1 MRCRTSV
8 VWACIV
14 AVAACAGAT
23 AASAAPITAVGS
35 YTVTYR
41 ATNAAAVKPSTWNYR
56 VVGACRIGSCTTLT
70 MRVRLASEARER
82 TTPARMTWDGGAFR
96 RSGRIS
102 AASSCAGRRK
112 TVPGGYD
119 VVYREIW
126 RPAAAAAGRVT
137 RFAGRGRDRYVPNA
151 AGRRAGCV
159 RGVYMF
165 AITARAK

>member
-1 MRCRTSV
+1 MRVATAV
-8 VWACIV
+8 LLAC
-14 AVAACAGAT
+14 VAAGAAGAWATT
-23 AASAAPITAVGS
+23 AAAAPSTVVGAYS
-35 YTVTYR
+35 VTYR
-41 ATNAAAVKPSTWNYR
+41 ATNDDAVAPSRWNYR

-82 TTPARMTWDGGAFR
+82 STPARMSWDGSAFR

-112 TVPGGYD
+112 TVAGGYD
-119 VVYREIW
+119 VVYSEIW
-126 RPAAAAAGRVT
+126 RVRSTAGGRVT

-159 RGVYMF
+159 RGTYMF
-165 AITARAK
+165 AITARAR

>member
-1 MRCRTSV
+1 ML
-8 VWACIV
+8 WAGV
-14 AVAACAGAT
+14 AAT
-23 AASAAPITAVGS
+23 AAGAWAATAAAAPSAAVGS

-41 ATNAAAVKPSTWNYR
+41 ATNDATVKPSTWNYR

-70 MRVRLASEARER
+70 MRVRLVSEARER
-82 TTPARMTWDGGAFR
+82 STPARMTWDGGAFR

-119 VVYREIW
+119 VVYSEIW
-126 RPAAAAAGRVT
+126 RPRSAAGGRVT

-159 RGVYMF
+159 AGTYMF
-165 AITARAK
+165 AITARAR